1 METQVRPALRITFLV
16 HVIVAW
22 VFGVVFLLTPET
34 LLNAMGTTVQE
45 PATWRLIG
53 AALVGFGASS
63 AFAYREK
70 VWEKVKIVV
79 QMEVVWCALAVLV
92 LLWGLFY
99 AGLPAADWMNVAL
112 MGAFGVAFGTLY
124 YRK

>member
-1 METQVRPALRITFLV
+1 METQVRPALRLTFLV
-16 HVIVAW
+16 HVIVAG
-22 VFGVVFLLTPET
+22 VFGIVFLLTPET
-34 LLNAMGTTVQE
+34 LLNSMGTTVQE
-45 PATWRLIG
+45 PTTWRLIG
-53 AALVGFGASS
+53 AALVAFGASS
-63 AFAYREK
+63 ALAYREK
-70 VWEKVKIVV
+70 VWEKVKIIV

-99 AGLPAADWMNVAL
+99 AGLPTADWMNVFL